1 MIHYEI
7 LIVYYNMRFEITELS
22 GWQKAFVVVGYIL
35 MLSSFS
41 LFLVTLLGA
50 LEFEAF
56 SYFGQSGIRSLAGV
70 GVTGCL
76 LAAIGFWDK

>member
-7 LIVYYNMRFEITELS
+7 LIVPLSMRFEIKELR
-22 GWQKAFVVVGYIL
+22 GWQKAFVVVGYVL

-41 LFLVTLLGA
+41 LFSATLLGA

-76 LAAIGFWDK
+76 LAALGFWDK

>member
-1 MIHYEI
+1 
-7 LIVYYNMRFEITELS
+7 
-22 GWQKAFVVVGYIL
+22 

-41 LFLVTLLGA
+41 LFSVTLLGA

>member
-7 LIVYYNMRFEITELS
+7 LIVPLDMRFEIKELS
-22 GWQKAFVVVGYIL
+22 GWQKAFVVVGYVL

-41 LFLVTLLGA
+41 LFSVTLLGG